1 MTTTTAPVDGRRSE
15 AKARRSRRS
24 SPATRQKVRAAYLF
38 MTPFMIIFLLMLV
51 VPLFYALYLSTFRE
65 QLVGGLQ
72 FVGLEN
78 YARAITDPDFLAGL
92 GRVALFLVIQV
103 PIMLAL
109 ALLFALVLDSGR
121 LKFAGFIR
129 LGIFLPYAI
138 PGVIAALMWGYLYG
152 QDFGPFAQIA
162 HALGLPAPAFL
173 SSNWVLASIG
183 NIVTWSFVG
192 YNMIIIYS
200 ALRSIPEELYDAAK
214 MDGAGAIRVAWS
226 IKIPAVRPALM
237 LATIFSIIGSFQLF
251 TEPQLLKA
259 IAPTVIDGAF
269 TPNLYA
275 YTLAFS
281 RNDVNYAA
289 AVSFLLGFVIMV
301 VSYVVQ
307 LTTNRKERS
316 R

>member
-1 MTTTTAPVDGRRSE
+1 MTAEVTAPARPAPERRR
-15 AKARRSRRS
+15 A
-24 SPATRQKVRAAYLF
+24 SPATRQKTLAAYGF
-38 MTPFMIIFLLMLV
+38 VAPFMIVFALMLV
-51 VPLFYALYLSTFRE
+51 VPLVYAFWLSLYRV
-65 QLVGGLQ
+65 QLVGGQ
-72 FVGLEN
+72 SFVGLAN
-78 YARAITDPDFLAGL
+78 YARALTDPDFLGGL
-92 GRVALFLVIQV
+92 GRVALFLVLQV
-103 PIMLAL
+103 PVMLAL
-109 ALLFALVLDSGR
+109 ALIFALILDTGR
-121 LKFAGFIR
+121 LRLSGFVR
-129 LGIFLPYAI
+129 LSIFLPYAI

-162 HALGLPAPAFL
+162 RSIGLPAPAFL
-173 SSNWVLASIG
+173 SSEWVLGSIA

-192 YNMIIIYS
+192 YNMIVIYA

-226 IKIPAVRPALM
+226 IKIPAVRPALI
-237 LATIFSIIGSFQLF
+237 LSAIFSVIGSFQLF

-259 IAPTVIDGAF
+259 IAPTVIDGSF

-275 YTLAFS
+275 YTLAFG
-281 RNDVNYAA
+281 RNELNYAA

-307 LTTNRKERS
+307 LSTTRKERS